1 MRGENIM
8 IEYKVI
14 SAEWIE
20 LAEGYGYW
28 KYEFEKV
35 GEKNDRSLYY

>member
-1 MRGENIM
+1 M

-28 KYEFEKV
+28 NYKFEKV
-35 GEKNDRSLYY
+35 GEK

>member
-1 MRGENIM
+1 MV
-8 IEYKVI
+8 EYKVI

-35 GEKNDRSLYY
+35 EEDK

>member
-1 MRGENIM
+1 M
-8 IEYKVI
+8 INYRVV

-28 KYEFEKV
+28 NYKFEKV
-35 GEKNDRSLYY
+35 EGK

>member
-1 MRGENIM
+1 M
-8 IEYKVI
+8 INYRVV

-35 GEKNDRSLYY
+35 EEK

>member
-1 MRGENIM
+1 M
-8 IEYKVI
+8 INYRVV

-28 KYEFEKV
+28 NYKFEK
-35 GEKNDRSLYY
+35 GD

>member
-1 MRGENIM
+1 MV
-8 IEYKVI
+8 EYKVI
-14 SAEWIE
+14 SAKWIE

-35 GEKNDRSLYY
+35 EEK

>member
-1 MRGENIM
+1 M

-20 LAEGYGYW
+20 FVEGYGYW

-35 GEKNDRSLYY
+35 EEK

>member
-1 MRGENIM
+1 MV
-8 IEYKVI
+8 EYKVV

-28 KYEFEKV
+28 RYEFEKV
-35 GEKNDRSLYY
+35 EEN

>member
-1 MRGENIM
+1 MT
-8 IEYKVI
+8 EYKVI

-20 LAEGYGYW
+20 LTEGYGYW

-35 GEKNDRSLYY
+35 GE

>member
-1 MRGENIM
+1 MV
-8 IEYKVI
+8 EYKVI

-28 KYEFEKV
+28 NYKFEKV
-35 GEKNDRSLYY
+35 EGK

>member
-1 MRGENIM
+1 MNSM
-8 IEYKVI
+8 IKYKVI

-35 GEKNDRSLYY
+35 GEE

>member
-1 MRGENIM
+1 M

-20 LAEGYGYW
+20 LADGYGYW

-35 GEKNDRSLYY
+35 EENK